1 MLDILRSIFWALFR
15 RVVGRSRQEAELLSL
30 RHQVTM
36 LQRRLGPR
44 PRFTRW
50 DRLLFAVL
58 YHLQPDM
65 LRSASII
72 RPETVVRWHRAGFRL
87 FWRRRSRGKP
97 GRPRVPVEVRRLI
110 QQISIDNPLWG
121 APRIHGE
128 LLKLGIDVSEST
140 VANLFGSRTTST
152 ITRMAY
158 FSA

>member
-1 MLDILRSIFWALFR
+1 MLDTLRSIFWALFR
-15 RVVGRSRQEAELLSL
+15 RVLGRSRQEADLLSL
-30 RHQVTM
+30 RHQVTV
-36 LQRRLGPR
+36 LQRQLGQR

-65 LRSASII
+65 LRSVSII

-97 GRPRVPVEVRRLI
+97 GRPRVPGEVRQLI
-110 QQISIDNPLWG
+110 RQISIDNPLWG

-128 LLKLGIDVSEST
+128 LLKLGIDVCQ
-140 VANLFGSRTTST
+140 ST
-152 ITRMAY
+152 IANYMVRGRRPP
-158 FSA
+158 SQG